1 MKQITISEFLDMGD
15 TDIAA
20 SPCVEV
26 LSDADDDGN
35 GGGELLF
42 AAMIQPEGNM
52 RDRLVGIASQIDSS
66 RAR

>member
-15 TDIAA
+15 ADIAA

-35 GGGELLF
+35 GGELLF

-52 RDRLVGIASQIDSS
+52 RDRLDGIASQIDSS